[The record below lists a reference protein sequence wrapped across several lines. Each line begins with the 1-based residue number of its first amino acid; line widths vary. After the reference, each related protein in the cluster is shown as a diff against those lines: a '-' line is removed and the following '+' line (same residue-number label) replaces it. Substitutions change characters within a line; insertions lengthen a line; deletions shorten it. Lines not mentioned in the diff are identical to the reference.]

1 MYGFWIFT
9 GAAVIAVVAIVVTM
23 LEGDVHS
30 SAAAVYGMRDQA
42 VAPPQD
48 RLNGSAETDMGTQ
61 SMVTGK
67 TNVEMDAITIFTAVN
82 LTEAVAKEVT
92 GFDEDGGHPAVSSAI
107 RHDMRDR
114 AAVQPTDA
122 TSIVAA
128 VSVIAAVAMA
138 ATRNRQR

>member
-1 MYGFWIFT
+1 MRM
-9 GAAVIAVVAIVVTM
+9 AVIPRF
-23 LEGDVHS
+23 S
-30 SAAAVYGMRDQA
+30 
-42 VAPPQD
+42 
-48 RLNGSAETDMGTQ
+48 
-61 SMVTGK
+61 
-67 TNVEMDAITIFTAVN
+67 F
-82 LTEAVAKEVT
+82 
-92 GFDEDGGHPAVSSAI
+92 AI

>member
-42 VAPPQD
+42 AAPPQD

-61 SMVTGK
+61 SMATGK
-67 TNVEMDAITIFTAVN
+67 TNVEMDAITIFTA
-82 LTEAVAKEVT
+82 
-92 GFDEDGGHPAVSSAI
+92 
-107 RHDMRDR
+107 
-114 AAVQPTDA
+114 
-122 TSIVAA
+122 
-128 VSVIAAVAMA
+128 
-138 ATRNRQR
+138 